1 VKLDDALQTIMH
13 FFNDVIGAV
22 IPGLVL
28 ATGILLIHRGMYTG
42 AILTNYSSNG
52 LLISMI
58 LVLSFATGHGLL
70 AIYNEIFDP
79 FLKLLKI
86 IKGDKVTEK
95 LETRRTYQ
103 LFKDMIEGKINK
115 HPIFSTNN
123 SSPSWCFHDLRSVAL
138 SVSKEGASLGRRF
151 MFISLLCNGIGTA
164 LILLAIDYVICFIWL
179 REVLESYPN
188 VLHPA
193 GQLLIMVLFG
203 VFFIR
208 RGDTFYKRAMLT
220 PFSIAV
226 TELLVTESQNEETT

>member
-1 VKLDDALQTIMH
+1 MKLDDALQTIMH

-28 ATGILLIHRGMYTG
+28 ATGIALIHRGMFPS

-52 LLISMI
+52 LLILMF
-58 LVLSFATGHGLL
+58 LALSFATGHGLL
-70 AIYNEIFDP
+70 AIYNEIFDR
-79 FLKLLKI
+79 FLKLLKV
-86 IKGDKVTEK
+86 IKGDKVKEELEK
-95 LETRRTYQ
+95 RRTYQ
-103 LFKDMIEGKINK
+103 LFKDLIEDKINK
-115 HPIFSTNN
+115 HPIFSTAN
-123 SSPSWCFHDLRSVAL
+123 SSPSWYFNDLRNVAL

-164 LILLAIDYVICFIWL
+164 LILLAIDYIICFIWL
-179 REVLESYPN
+179 REVLVSYPN
-188 VLHPA
+188 GLHPA
-193 GQLLIMVLFG
+193 WQFVIMVLFG

-208 RGDTFYKRAMLT
+208 RGDTFYKRAMST